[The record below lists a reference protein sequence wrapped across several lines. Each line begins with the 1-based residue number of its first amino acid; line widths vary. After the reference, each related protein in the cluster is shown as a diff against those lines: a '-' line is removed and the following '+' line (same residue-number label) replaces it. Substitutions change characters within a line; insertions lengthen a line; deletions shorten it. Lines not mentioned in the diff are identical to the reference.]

1 MFRGADVIARPYVAS
16 DEAAFTSLV
25 CDPCAMSPLG
35 GPAPDPASL
44 FRRVLREPMPNNG
57 AWAVIHR
64 KAGHYL
70 GHVFVS
76 PSRLVREPELGFVF
90 CRPFWGRGFASQA
103 VPGVVEA
110 LRVVS
115 PSLRLAATVDVEN
128 SRSQSVL
135 ARAGFQL
142 RGTQYDDDGPYL
154 IYVLPN
160 VPAAQQRA
168 AS

>member
-1 MFRGADVIARPYVAS
+1 MFKGADVIVRPYVAN

-25 CDPCAMSPLG
+25 SDSKAMSPLG

-44 FRRVLREPMPNNG
+44 FRRVLREPMPNDG

-64 KAGHYL
+64 EDSHYL
-70 GHVFVS
+70 GHVFVQ
-76 PSRLVREPELGFVF
+76 PSRLVREPELGFVM

-115 PSLRLAATVDVEN
+115 PSLRHGFWWWSSE
-128 SRSQSVL
+128 L
-135 ARAGFQL
+135 AR
-142 RGTQYDDDGPYL
+142 DH
-154 IYVLPN
+154 
-160 VPAAQQRA
+160 AAQATPER
-168 AS
+168 SGIVLRRNGDYYSDERLPKT